1 MWNSF
6 RGQSASMKL
15 ISREMRNVGVL
26 TTEASLERISTS
38 EMVEDANA
46 VVLLIF
52 VIWLVSM
59 GSELL
64 GHQLC
69 VAKADLSPLLKLVPV
84 DSACEWSCATKYF
97 LPR

>member
-64 GHQLC
+64 DHQLC
-69 VAKADLSPLLKLVPV
+69 VAKVDLSPLSKLVPV
-84 DSACEWSCATKYF
+84 DSACE
-97 LPR
+97 

>member
-64 GHQLC
+64 DHQLC
-69 VAKADLSPLLKLVPV
+69 VAKVDLSPLLKLVPV
-84 DSACEWSCATKYF
+84 DSACE
-97 LPR
+97 

>member
-15 ISREMRNVGVL
+15 ISREMRNV
-26 TTEASLERISTS
+26 EASLERFSTS

-46 VVLLIF
+46 VVSLIF

-69 VAKADLSPLLKLVPV
+69 VAKVDLSPLLKLVPV
-84 DSACEWSCATKYF
+84 DSACE
-97 LPR
+97 